1 MTKILVVDDHAVVR
15 DGVKRMFNEQPGTVA
30 FGEASTSHEAIKLV
44 SEQDWDIVVL
54 DLALGERSGLEV
66 LQELKKLRPKLPV
79 LILSMYAEEQYA
91 RRAFE
96 AGASGY
102 ITKECTRAE
111 LVGAITTVLHGR
123 KYVSPTL
130 AELLVIDLERG
141 TAQALHETL
150 STRELEV
157 MCLIAWGKTVS
168 EVANILALSVKTIST
183 YRVRILQ
190 NGDEDECGNNPLCY
204 PKQASKLRTYRSSRP
219 VQ

>member
-15 DGVKRMFNEQPGTVA
+15 DGVKRMFDEQPGTVT

-91 RRAFE
+91 RRAFK

-102 ITKECTRAE
+102 ITKDCTCARSYGHHSSAPWE
-111 LVGAITTVLHGR
+111 KICQPYPRGKTHYRPR
-123 KYVSPTL
+123 KRYSPT
-130 AELLVIDLERG
+130 
-141 TAQALHETL
+141 TA
-150 STRELEV
+150 
-157 MCLIAWGKTVS
+157 
-168 EVANILALSVKTIST
+168 
-183 YRVRILQ
+183 
-190 NGDEDECGNNPLCY
+190 
-204 PKQASKLRTYRSSRP
+204 
-219 VQ
+219 

>member
-30 FGEASTSHEAIKLV
+30 FGEASTPHEAIKLV

-91 RRAFE
+91 RRAFK

-111 LVGAITTVLHGR
+111 LVGAVTTVLHGR

-150 STRELEV
+150 STREFEV
-157 MCLIAWGKTVS
+157 MCLIASGKTVS

-183 YRVRILQ
+183 YRVRILEKMGMKTNAAITHYAIQ
-190 NGDEDECGNNPLCY
+190 N
-204 PKQASKLRTYRSSRP
+204 KLVS
-219 VQ
+219 

>member
-30 FGEASTSHEAIKLV
+30 FGEASTPHEAIKLV

-91 RRAFE
+91 RRAFK

-157 MCLIAWGKTVS
+157 MCLIASGKTVS
-168 EVANILALSVKTIST
+168 EIANILALSVKTIST
-183 YRVRILQ
+183 YRVRILEKMGMKTNAAITHYAIQ
-190 NGDEDECGNNPLCY
+190 N
-204 PKQASKLRTYRSSRP
+204 KLVS
-219 VQ
+219 

>member
-15 DGVKRMFNEQPGTVA
+15 DGIKRMFDEQPGTVT
-30 FGEASTSHEAIKLV
+30 FGEASTPHEAIKLV

-66 LQELKKLRPKLPV
+66 LQDLKKLRPKLPV

-91 RRAFE
+91 RRAFK

-102 ITKECTRAE
+102 ITKDCARAE
-111 LVGAITTVLHGR
+111 LVGAITTVLRGR

-130 AELLVIDLERG
+130 AELLIIDLERG
-141 TAQALHETL
+141 TAQPLHEAL

-157 MCLIAWGKTVS
+157 LCLIASGKTVS
-168 EVANILALSVKTIST
+168 EIADILALSDKTIST
-183 YRVRILQ
+183 YRARILEKMAMKTNAALTHYAIQ
-190 NGDEDECGNNPLCY
+190 N
-204 PKQASKLRTYRSSRP
+204 KLVS
-219 VQ
+219 

>member
-30 FGEASTSHEAIKLV
+30 FGEASTPHEAIKLV

-54 DLALGERSGLEV
+54 DSALGERSGLEV

-91 RRAFE
+91 RRAFK

-157 MCLIAWGKTVS
+157 MCLIASGKTVS

-183 YRVRILQ
+183 YRVRILEKMGMKTNAAITHYAIQ
-190 NGDEDECGNNPLCY
+190 N
-204 PKQASKLRTYRSSRP
+204 KLVS
-219 VQ
+219 

>member
-15 DGVKRMFNEQPGTVA
+15 DGVKRMFYEQPGTVT
-30 FGEASTSHEAIKLV
+30 FGEASTPHEAIKLV

-91 RRAFE
+91 RRAFK

-111 LVGAITTVLHGR
+111 LVGAVTTVLHGR

-150 STRELEV
+150 SARELEV
-157 MCLIAWGKTVS
+157 MCLIASGKTVS
-168 EVANILALSVKTIST
+168 EIANILALSVKTIST
-183 YRVRILQ
+183 YRVRILEKMGMKTNAAITHYAIQ
-190 NGDEDECGNNPLCY
+190 N
-204 PKQASKLRTYRSSRP
+204 KLVS
-219 VQ
+219 